1 MACKDRDLLEELT
14 MWYFVIPQWVTSV
27 LHVRVCVCVC
37 VWSGKG
43 KNREMMSD
51 DDISIFKAYLFK
63 KKQPT
68 IYTCHTNN
76 NSEQVIGINVK
87 CKTIKLLED
96 NIEESR

>member
-1 MACKDRDLLEELT
+1 MQRQRFVRGTYNVIFCNPTVGYLCIACAC
-14 MWYFVIPQWVTSV
+14 
-27 LHVRVCVCVC
+27 VCVCVC